1 MGDTLDEPKGY
12 RTRGKC
18 RCQQYGNERNDNI
31 GRKIIEETD
40 QSENN
45 DSAAVS
51 FE

>member
-12 RTRGKC
+12 RATGQY
-18 RCQQYGNERNDNI
+18 RCQQYGSERSDNR
-31 GRKIIEETD
+31 RKIIEETG

-51 FE
+51 FK